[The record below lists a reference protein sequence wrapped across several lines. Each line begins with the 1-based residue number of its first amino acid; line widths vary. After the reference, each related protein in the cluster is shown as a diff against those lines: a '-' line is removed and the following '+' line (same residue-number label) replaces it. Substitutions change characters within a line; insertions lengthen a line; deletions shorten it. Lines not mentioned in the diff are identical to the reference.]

1 MKYKKNNIALN
12 MKNNIKI
19 SPTGN
24 NPYYLNVSSTV
35 KQLSNDSYTN
45 SKLSLISISANRIII
60 IDNEVKKSYETNN
73 K

>member
-1 MKYKKNNIALN
+1 
-12 MKNNIKI
+12 MKNDIKI

-35 KQLSNDSYTN
+35 KELSNDSYTN

-60 IDNEVKKSYETNN
+60 IDNEVKKSYKTNN